1 MTPPLKHGPP
11 GSPKDWLAHAE
22 SDLNLAR
29 VARERKD
36 VLPEQACFHAQQ
48 SAEKALKAVLL
59 SKRIEFPLAHDL
71 KMLVGLLQE
80 NAISFPPEVRE
91 AGSLTPYAVET
102 RYPGHLEE
110 VTSSDVDEAI
120 RIADGVFTWASGIL
134 GKEIKASSIREK
146 KDRL

>member
-11 GSPKDWLAHAE
+11 GSSEDWLTHAE

-48 SAEKALKAVLL
+48 AAEKALKAVLL
-59 SKRIEFPLAHDL
+59 FRHIEFPLVHDL
-71 KMLVGLLQE
+71 KTLVDLLQK
-80 NAISFPPEVRE
+80 NAVALPTEINDV
-91 AGSLTPYAVET
+91 GSLTPYAVEA

-110 VTSSDVDEAI
+110 ITPSDVDEAI
-120 RIADGVFTWASGIL
+120 RLADVVLRWAAGIL
-134 GKEIKASSIREK
+134 RS
-146 KDRL
+146 